1 MTIIS
6 TTSVEQAASS
16 STFRVTQYPHHRAW
30 LDESIERSEDG
41 TEYLNA
47 HIKDTD
53 KEGYE
58 SRKDLYVNE
67 LGHEMWC
74 KPELLALMLEVR
86 KAMPGVDF
94 LTQNGWFDNR
104 ANRVERVSV
113 YRKGDNF
120 TMGVLAFEPTNSLSK
135 RGGYRSYDNNG
146 ELLKCQYIVQSPHI
160 DNPKYSFTS
169 LGSFSRVASSVA
181 GALKNAKKYLRSYAP
196 LDLARLADKDYR
208 PTSYKRR
215 RAIEV
220 EIGEALRGLPSAA
233 LLVEEIH
240 RLANEGGSVHQ
251 NAALHRSAK
260 EFMEIQTRYNE
271 VMNSST
277 PVAFVVIGAQGD
289 VHVVGRDVQPSGSD
303 KWGMIYRYASTN
315 DLPEE
320 ILGAVSVLSMMGK
333 GKSVDEVGIKIS
345 DTLYWVELEKGLG
358 EICV

>member
-6 TTSVEQAASS
+6 KTSVEQAASS
-16 STFRVTQYPHHRAW
+16 STFRTTQYDHYRAW
-30 LDESIERSEDG
+30 LDESIERSEVC
-41 TEYLNA
+41 TEYSNA
-47 HIKDTD
+47 HIKDID

-74 KPELLALMLEVR
+74 KPELLAFMLEVR

-94 LTQNGWFDNR
+94 LTRSGWYDSR
-104 ANRVERVSV
+104 ANRIERVSV

-120 TMGVLAFEPTNSLSK
+120 TMGALGFELTNGLSK
-135 RGGYRSYDNNG
+135 RGSYRSYDNNG
-146 ELLKCQYIVQSPHI
+146 ELLKCQYIVQSPYI

-169 LGSFSRVASSVA
+169 EGSFSRVASSVA

-196 LDLARLADKDYR
+196 LDLAMLAAKDYR
-208 PTSYKRR
+208 STSYKRR

-220 EIGEALRGLPSAA
+220 EIGEALRGLPSPA

-251 NAALHRSAK
+251 NVSLHHSAK
-260 EFMEIQTRYNE
+260 EYMVLQGRYKEI
-271 VMNSST
+271 MNSST
-277 PVAFVVIGAQGD
+277 PVAFVSIGTQGD
-289 VHVVGRDVQPSGSD
+289 VHVIGRDVQLSGSD

-333 GKSVDEVGIKIS
+333 GKGVDEVGIKIS
-345 DTLYWVELEKGLG
+345 NTLYWVELEKGVS